1 MTQSMQDTPANQVDQ
16 QANALQR
23 MLQPNSI
30 AIVGASSDLNKVS
43 GRPLK
48 YLLEKGYKGAI
59 YPINPK
65 AKDIA
70 GVAAV
75 PDIASL
81 PDGVDLAV
89 VVLPAEQIEA
99 TVIELAKK
107 KIPVAVVFASGFGE
121 MGAEGKAM
129 EASLQQ
135 AAQKAGIRILGP
147 NCLGLF
153 NAFNRAIATFSQYA
167 DGEMNAG
174 PVGFIS
180 QSGAFGTAI
189 CALSRARQMGFGF
202 FVNTGNEV
210 DISVMELMQEML
222 ALPALKVC
230 SGYLE
235 GLNNGHALAAVAEQA
250 MQLDKPIV
258 LTKVGRF
265 GAGARAAASHTGS
278 LAGEDR
284 VFDGLVQQ
292 KGIVRARNE
301 EHMLDI
307 VEVLLHCERPTGKNL
322 AIITQSGG
330 AGVLLADRAEEVGL
344 SVPALGE
351 TTRKAIAQVI
361 PGFGATGNPVDVTA
375 QFVAQPS
382 ILTEST
388 IIALNDPDI
397 DVGVVWLQLMHGFT
411 DKLLEVFAEIKS
423 RAKKPFVVV
432 WVSASE
438 KAIAG
443 LRERGIVVFR
453 NGDAAVDA
461 LAAVAQYA
469 QARRRWQ
476 ADFHSSQKQAN
487 VGRQQRPTGVEQGKP
502 VPTVQA
508 LALLKAF
515 NIHSAQAELVTSA
528 EAAVEAAK
536 RIAPSGSVA
545 LKIESMEVLHKTD
558 VGGVALNLSSDD
570 AVRQAF
576 LDITQRVTKAKPE
589 ARQDGI
595 LVQAMSSGRVEFI
608 LGLKHDSVF
617 GMVLMMGLGGV
628 WIEVLKDVVFC
639 QCPVTPAEAADA
651 LGRLKGAA
659 LLEAFRG
666 QPAVNK
672 EALIQTIVS
681 LSQLGKACEDWL
693 SELDLNPILLS
704 DKGLVAVDVAMV
716 A

>member
-1 MTQSMQDTPANQVDQ
+1 MNQSTQDS
-16 QANALQR
+16 QASDKKSSGNALQR
-23 MLQPNSI
+23 MLQPSSI

-48 YLLEKGYKGAI
+48 YLLDKGYKGAI
-59 YPINPK
+59 YPINPRTQ
-65 AKDIA
+65 DIA

-81 PDGVDLAV
+81 PMGVDLAV

-99 TVIELAKK
+99 TVIELGKK
-107 KIPVAVVFASGFGE
+107 KVPVAVVFASGFGE
-121 MGAEGKAM
+121 MGPEGKAM
-129 EASLQQ
+129 GASLQQ
-135 AAQKAGIRILGP
+135 AGEKAGIRILGP

-167 DGEMNAG
+167 DGEMSAG

-222 ALPALKVC
+222 ALPELKVC

-235 GLNNGHALAAVAEQA
+235 GLHNGHALAGVAEQA

-307 VEVLLHCERPTGKNL
+307 VEVLLHCERPGGKNL

-344 SVPALGE
+344 NVPALSE

-397 DVGVVWLQLMHGFT
+397 HVGVIWLQLMHGFT

-423 RAKKPFVVV
+423 RVQKPFVVV

-438 KAIAG
+438 KAITG

-469 QARRRWQ
+469 QARRRWTLDS
-476 ADFHSSQKQAN
+476 AQKQPGITKQPRPSR
-487 VGRQQRPTGVEQGKP
+487 VGEGKP
-502 VPTVQA
+502 VPTLQA

-515 NIHSAQAELVTSA
+515 NIPSADAELATSA
-528 EAAVEAAK
+528 RAAVEIAK
-536 RIAPSGSVA
+536 RVAPSGAVA
-545 LKIESMEVLHKTD
+545 LKIESMDVLHKTD
-558 VGGVALNLSSDD
+558 VGGVVLNLSTEDTIG
-570 AVRQAF
+570 QAF
-576 LDITQRVTKAKPE
+576 SDITERVKKAKPE
-589 ARQDGI
+589 ARQDGV

-608 LGLKHDSVF
+608 LGLKRDPVF
-617 GMVLMMGLGGV
+617 GMVIMMGLGGV

-639 QCPVTPAEAADA
+639 QCPVTPAEAAEA
-651 LGRLKGAA
+651 LERLKGAA

-672 EALIQTIVS
+672 DALIKAIVN

-704 DKGLVAVDVAMV
+704 EHGLVAVDVAMV

>member
-1 MTQSMQDTPANQVDQ
+1 MNQSTQDS
-16 QANALQR
+16 QASDKKSSGNALQR
-23 MLQPNSI
+23 MLQPSSI

-48 YLLEKGYKGAI
+48 YLLDKGYKGAI
-59 YPINPK
+59 YPINPRTQ
-65 AKDIA
+65 DIA

-81 PDGVDLAV
+81 PMGVDLAV

-99 TVIELAKK
+99 TVIELGKK
-107 KIPVAVVFASGFGE
+107 KVPVAVVFASGFGE
-121 MGAEGKAM
+121 MGPEGKAM

-135 AAQKAGIRILGP
+135 AGEKAGIRILGP

-167 DGEMNAG
+167 DGEMSAG

-222 ALPALKVC
+222 ALPELKVC

-235 GLNNGHALAAVAEQA
+235 GLHNGHALAGVAEQA

-307 VEVLLHCERPTGKNL
+307 VEVLLHCERPGGKNL

-344 SVPALGE
+344 NVPALSE

-397 DVGVVWLQLMHGFT
+397 HVGVIWLQLMHGFT

-423 RAKKPFVVV
+423 RVQKPFVVV
-432 WVSASE
+432 WVSSSE
-438 KAIAG
+438 KAITG

-469 QARRRWQ
+469 QARRRWTLDS
-476 ADFHSSQKQAN
+476 AQKQPGITKQPRPSR
-487 VGRQQRPTGVEQGKP
+487 VGEGKP
-502 VPTVQA
+502 VPTLQA

-515 NIHSAQAELVTSA
+515 NIPSADAELATSA
-528 EAAVEAAK
+528 RAAVEIAK
-536 RIAPSGSVA
+536 RVAPSGAVA
-545 LKIESMEVLHKTD
+545 LKIESMDVLHKTD
-558 VGGVALNLSSDD
+558 VGGVVLNLSTEDTIG
-570 AVRQAF
+570 QAF
-576 LDITQRVTKAKPE
+576 SDITERVKKAKPE
-589 ARQDGI
+589 ARQDGV

-608 LGLKHDSVF
+608 LGLKRDPVF
-617 GMVLMMGLGGV
+617 GMVIMMGLGGV

-639 QCPVTPAEAADA
+639 QCPVTPAEAAEA
-651 LGRLKGAA
+651 LERLKGAA

-672 EALIQTIVS
+672 DALIKAIVN

-704 DKGLVAVDVAMV
+704 EHGLVAVDVAMV

>member
-1 MTQSMQDTPANQVDQ
+1 MTQSMQDAPANQVDQ

-48 YLLEKGYKGAI
+48 YLLEKGYRGAI

-65 AKDIA
+65 ATDIA

-107 KIPVAVVFASGFGE
+107 KVPVAVVFASGFGE

-235 GLNNGHALAAVAEQA
+235 GLNNGYALAAVAEQA

-307 VEVLLHCERPTGKNL
+307 VEVLLHCERPGGKNL

-344 SVPALGE
+344 NVPALGE
-351 TTRKAIAQVI
+351 TSRKAIALVI

-476 ADFHSSQKQAN
+476 ADLDLSQKQAKL
-487 VGRQQRPTGVEQGKP
+487 GKQQRPTGVEQGKP

-545 LKIESMEVLHKTD
+545 LKIESMDVLHKTD

-576 LDITQRVTKAKPE
+576 LDITQRVKKAKPE

-608 LGLKHDSVF
+608 LGLKRDPVF
-617 GMVLMMGLGGV
+617 GMVIMMGLGGV

-693 SELDLNPILLS
+693 AELDLNPILLS

>member
-1 MTQSMQDTPANQVDQ
+1 MTPSMQDTPANQVDQ
-16 QANALQR
+16 QSNALQR

-65 AKDIA
+65 ATDIA

-107 KIPVAVVFASGFGE
+107 KVPVAVVFASGFGE
-121 MGAEGKAM
+121 MGAEGKTM

-487 VGRQQRPTGVEQGKP
+487 LGRQQRPTGVEQGKP

-545 LKIESMEVLHKTD
+545 LKIESMDVLHKTD

-608 LGLKHDSVF
+608 LGLKRDPVF
-617 GMVLMMGLGGV
+617 GMVIMMGLGGV

>member
-1 MTQSMQDTPANQVDQ
+1 
-16 QANALQR
+16 LW
-23 MLQPNSI
+23 
-30 AIVGASSDLNKVS
+30 KFFF
-43 GRPLK
+43 
-48 YLLEKGYKGAI
+48 
-59 YPINPK
+59 
-65 AKDIA
+65 
-70 GVAAV
+70 
-75 PDIASL
+75 IASDQVERTL
-81 PDGVDLAV
+81 PSS
-89 VVLPAEQIEA
+89 P
-99 TVIELAKK
+99 
-107 KIPVAVVFASGFGE
+107 S
-121 MGAEGKAM
+121 
-129 EASLQQ
+129 Q
-135 AAQKAGIRILGP
+135 AAQVFCWLTGP
-147 NCLGLF
+147 
-153 NAFNRAIATFSQYA
+153 
-167 DGEMNAG
+167 
-174 PVGFIS
+174 
-180 QSGAFGTAI
+180 
-189 CALSRARQMGFGF
+189 
-202 FVNTGNEV
+202 
-210 DISVMELMQEML
+210 
-222 ALPALKVC
+222 
-230 SGYLE
+230 
-235 GLNNGHALAAVAEQA
+235 
-250 MQLDKPIV
+250 
-258 LTKVGRF
+258 
-265 GAGARAAASHTGS
+265 
-278 LAGEDR
+278 
-284 VFDGLVQQ
+284 
-292 KGIVRARNE
+292 
-301 EHMLDI
+301 
-307 VEVLLHCERPTGKNL
+307 
-322 AIITQSGG
+322 
-330 AGVLLADRAEEVGL
+330 EEVGL
-344 SVPALGE
+344 NVPALGE

-397 DVGVVWLQLMHGFT
+397 DVGVVWLQLMHGAT

-476 ADFHSSQKQAN
+476 ADQRQRQLLSVKQPRPAG
-487 VGRQQRPTGVEQGKP
+487 VRQGDP
-502 VPTVQA
+502 VPTMQA

-515 NIHSAQAELVTSA
+515 DIPSASAELVTSA
-528 EAAVEAAK
+528 DAAVEASK
-536 RIAPSGSVA
+536 RIAPSGAVA
-545 LKIESMEVLHKTD
+545 LKIESMDVLHKTD
-558 VGGVALNLSSDD
+558 VGGVVLNVSSNE
-570 AVRQAF
+570 AIRQAY
-576 LDITQRVTKAKPE
+576 LDITERVKKAKPQ

-608 LGLKHDSVF
+608 LGLKRDPVF
-617 GMVLMMGLGGV
+617 GMVIMMGLGGV

-672 EALIQTIVS
+672 EALIQTIVH

-693 SELDLNPILLS
+693 SELDLNPVLLS

>member
-129 EASLQQ
+129 ETSLQQ

-476 ADFHSSQKQAN
+476 ADLDLSQKQAN
-487 VGRQQRPTGVEQGKP
+487 LGRQQRPTGVEPGRP

-704 DKGLVAVDVAMV
+704 DKGLVAVDMAMV

>member
-1 MTQSMQDTPANQVDQ
+1 MTQSTQDKQANK
-16 QANALQR
+16 AKLSNNALQR
-23 MLQPNSI
+23 MLQPSSI

-48 YLLEKGYKGAI
+48 YLLDKGYKGAI

-65 AKDIA
+65 AVDIA
-70 GVAAV
+70 GVKAV

-99 TVIELAKK
+99 TVLELAKK
-107 KIPVAVVFASGFGE
+107 KVPVAVVFASGFGE
-121 MGAEGKAM
+121 MGSEGKAM

-135 AAQKAGIRILGP
+135 AAQKAGIRVLGP

-222 ALPALKVC
+222 ALPELKVC

-235 GLNNGHALAAVAEQA
+235 GLNNGHALASVAEQA

-307 VEVLLHCERPTGKNL
+307 VEVLLHCERPSGKNL

-344 SVPALGE
+344 NVPALSE

-397 DVGVVWLQLMHGFT
+397 DVGVVWLQLMHGAT

-476 ADFHSSQKQAN
+476 ADQRQRHPLSAKQPQPAG
-487 VGRQQRPTGVEQGKP
+487 VRQGDP
-502 VPTVQA
+502 VPTMQA

-515 NIHSAQAELVTSA
+515 DIPSATAELVTSA
-528 EAAVEAAK
+528 DAAVEAAN
-536 RIAPSGSVA
+536 RIAPSGAVA
-545 LKIESMEVLHKTD
+545 LKIESMDVLHKTD
-558 VGGVALNLSSDD
+558 VGGVVLNVSSDE
-570 AVRQAF
+570 AIRQAY
-576 LDITQRVTKAKPE
+576 LDITEHVKKVKPQ

-608 LGLKHDSVF
+608 LGLKRDPVF
-617 GMVLMMGLGGV
+617 GMVIMMGLGGV

-639 QCPVTPAEAADA
+639 QCPVTPAEATDA

-672 EALIQTIVS
+672 EALIQAIVN
-681 LSQLGKACEDWL
+681 LSMLGKACEDWL

>member
-1 MTQSMQDTPANQVDQ
+1 MTEASQEKKATASSSASQG
-16 QANALQR
+16 LQR
-23 MLQPNSI
+23 MLQPSSI

-48 YLLEKGYKGAI
+48 YLLDKGYKGAI

-65 AKDIA
+65 VSDIA
-70 GVAAV
+70 GVEAV
-75 PDIASL
+75 ADIASL
-81 PDGVDLAV
+81 PEGVDLAV

-99 TVIELAKK
+99 TVVALAQKK
-107 KIPVAVVFASGFGE
+107 VPVAVVFASGFGE
-121 MGAEGKAM
+121 MGPEGKAM
-129 EASLQQ
+129 EASLHET
-135 AAQKAGIRILGP
+135 ATKAGIRILGP

-167 DGEMNAG
+167 DGEMHAG

-222 ALPALKVC
+222 ALPELKVC

-235 GLNNGHALAAVAEQA
+235 GLNNGHSLATVAQQA

-307 VEVLLHCERPTGKNL
+307 VEVLLNCERPTGKNL

-344 SVPALGE
+344 NVPALSDS
-351 TTRKAIAQVI
+351 TRKAIAQVI

-397 DVGVVWLQLMHGFT
+397 DLGVVWLQLMHGFT

-461 LAAVAQYA
+461 LAAVARYA
-469 QARRRWQ
+469 KARRRWQ
-476 ADFHSSQKQAN
+476 ADSKRTPLLVAK
-487 VGRQQRPTGVEQGKP
+487 QQRPAGVASGQP
-502 VPTVQA
+502 VPTLQA

-515 NIHSAQAELVTSA
+515 NIPCAAAELADSA
-528 EAAVEAAK
+528 DAAVEAAK
-536 RIAPSGSVA
+536 RVAPSSAVA
-545 LKIESMEVLHKTD
+545 LKIESPDILHKTD
-558 VGGVALNLSSDD
+558 VGGVVLNVSSPD
-570 AVRQAF
+570 AIRQAYVE
-576 LDITQRVTKAKPE
+576 ITERVKAAKPQ
-589 ARQDGI
+589 AKQDGV
-595 LVQAMSSGRVEFI
+595 LVQAMSLGRVEFI
-608 LGLKHDSVF
+608 LGLKRDPVF
-617 GMVLMMGLGGV
+617 GMVIMMGLGGV

-639 QCPVTPAEAADA
+639 QCPVSPAEAEDA
-651 LGRLKGAA
+651 LSRLKGAA

-666 QPAVNK
+666 QAAVHRQG
-672 EALIQTIVS
+672 LIDTVVS

>member
-1 MTQSMQDTPANQVDQ
+1 
-16 QANALQR
+16 
-23 MLQPNSI
+23 
-30 AIVGASSDLNKVS
+30 
-43 GRPLK
+43 
-48 YLLEKGYKGAI
+48 
-59 YPINPK
+59 
-65 AKDIA
+65 
-70 GVAAV
+70 
-75 PDIASL
+75 
-81 PDGVDLAV
+81 
-89 VVLPAEQIEA
+89 
-99 TVIELAKK
+99 
-107 KIPVAVVFASGFGE
+107 
-121 MGAEGKAM
+121 
-129 EASLQQ
+129 
-135 AAQKAGIRILGP
+135 
-147 NCLGLF
+147 
-153 NAFNRAIATFSQYA
+153 
-167 DGEMNAG
+167 
-174 PVGFIS
+174 
-180 QSGAFGTAI
+180 
-189 CALSRARQMGFGF
+189 
-202 FVNTGNEV
+202 
-210 DISVMELMQEML
+210 
-222 ALPALKVC
+222 
-230 SGYLE
+230 
-235 GLNNGHALAAVAEQA
+235 
-250 MQLDKPIV
+250 
-258 LTKVGRF
+258 KVGRF

-307 VEVLLHCERPTGKNL
+307 VEVLLHCERPSGKNL

-344 SVPALGE
+344 NVPALSE

-397 DVGVVWLQLMHGFT
+397 DVGVVWLQLMHGAT

-476 ADFHSSQKQAN
+476 ADQRQRHPLSAKQPQPAG
-487 VGRQQRPTGVEQGKP
+487 VRQGDP
-502 VPTVQA
+502 VPTMQA

-515 NIHSAQAELVTSA
+515 DIPSATAELVTSA
-528 EAAVEAAK
+528 DAAVEAAN
-536 RIAPSGSVA
+536 RIAPSGAVA
-545 LKIESMEVLHKTD
+545 LKIESMDVLHKTD
-558 VGGVALNLSSDD
+558 VGGVVLNVSSDE
-570 AVRQAF
+570 AIRQAY
-576 LDITQRVTKAKPE
+576 LDITERVKKAKPQ

-608 LGLKHDSVF
+608 LGLKRDPVF
-617 GMVLMMGLGGV
+617 GMVIMMGLGGV

-639 QCPVTPAEAADA
+639 QCPVTPAEATDA

-672 EALIQTIVS
+672 EALIQAIVN
-681 LSQLGKACEDWL
+681 LSMLGKACEDWL

>member
-1 MTQSMQDTPANQVDQ
+1 MNQSTQDS
-16 QANALQR
+16 QASDKKSSGNALQR
-23 MLQPNSI
+23 MLQPSSI

-48 YLLEKGYKGAI
+48 YLLDKGYKGAI
-59 YPINPK
+59 YPINPRTQ
-65 AKDIA
+65 DIA

-81 PDGVDLAV
+81 PMGVDLAV

-99 TVIELAKK
+99 TVIELGKK

-121 MGAEGKAM
+121 MGAEGRAM

-135 AAQKAGIRILGP
+135 AAEKAGIRILGP

-167 DGEMNAG
+167 DGEMSAG

-222 ALPALKVC
+222 ALPELKVC

-235 GLNNGHALAAVAEQA
+235 GLHNGHALAGVAEQA

-307 VEVLLHCERPTGKNL
+307 VEVLLHCERPGGKNL

-344 SVPALGE
+344 NVPALSE

-397 DVGVVWLQLMHGFT
+397 HVG
-411 DKLLEVFAEIKS
+411 
-423 RAKKPFVVV
+423 
-432 WVSASE
+432 
-438 KAIAG
+438 
-443 LRERGIVVFR
+443 
-453 NGDAAVDA
+453 
-461 LAAVAQYA
+461 
-469 QARRRWQ
+469 
-476 ADFHSSQKQAN
+476 
-487 VGRQQRPTGVEQGKP
+487 
-502 VPTVQA
+502 
-508 LALLKAF
+508 
-515 NIHSAQAELVTSA
+515 
-528 EAAVEAAK
+528 
-536 RIAPSGSVA
+536 
-545 LKIESMEVLHKTD
+545 
-558 VGGVALNLSSDD
+558 
-570 AVRQAF
+570 
-576 LDITQRVTKAKPE
+576 
-589 ARQDGI
+589 
-595 LVQAMSSGRVEFI
+595 
-608 LGLKHDSVF
+608 
-617 GMVLMMGLGGV
+617 
-628 WIEVLKDVVFC
+628 
-639 QCPVTPAEAADA
+639 
-651 LGRLKGAA
+651 
-659 LLEAFRG
+659 
-666 QPAVNK
+666 
-672 EALIQTIVS
+672 
-681 LSQLGKACEDWL
+681 
-693 SELDLNPILLS
+693 
-704 DKGLVAVDVAMV
+704 
-716 A
+716 

>member
-1 MTQSMQDTPANQVDQ
+1 MTQSMQDTPVNQVDQ
-16 QANALQR
+16 QSNALQR

-476 ADFHSSQKQAN
+476 ADFHSSQKQTN
-487 VGRQQRPTGVEQGKP
+487 LGRQQRPTGVEQGKP

-528 EAAVEAAK
+528 EAAVETAK

-608 LGLKHDSVF
+608 LGLKHDPVF

-666 QPAVNK
+666 QPAVDK

>member
-107 KIPVAVVFASGFGE
+107 KVPVAVVFASGFGE
-121 MGAEGKAM
+121 MGAEGKTM

-167 DGEMNAG
+167 DGEVNAG

-344 SVPALGE
+344 NVPALGE

-388 IIALNDPDI
+388 IIALNDSDI

-536 RIAPSGSVA
+536 RVAPSGSVA
-545 LKIESMEVLHKTD
+545 LKIESMDVLHKTD

-608 LGLKHDSVF
+608 LGLKHDPVF
-617 GMVLMMGLGGV
+617 GMVIMMGLGGV

>member
-1 MTQSMQDTPANQVDQ
+1 MTQSTQDTSVNQVDQ
-16 QANALQR
+16 QHNALQR

-65 AKDIA
+65 ANDIA

-107 KIPVAVVFASGFGE
+107 KVPVAVVFASGFGE

-344 SVPALGE
+344 NVPALGE

-423 RAKKPFVVV
+423 RAQKPFVVV

-476 ADFHSSQKQAN
+476 ADFDLSQKQVN
-487 VGRQQRPTGVEQGKP
+487 VGKRQRPTGVDPGKP

-508 LALLKAF
+508 LELLKAF

-528 EAAVEAAK
+528 EAAVQAAK
-536 RIAPSGSVA
+536 RIAPVGSVA

-558 VGGVALNLSSDD
+558 VGGVALNLASDD
-570 AVRQAF
+570 AVRQAY
-576 LDITQRVTKAKPE
+576 LDITQRVKKAKPE
-589 ARQDGI
+589 ARQDGV

-608 LGLKHDSVF
+608 LGLKRDPVF
-617 GMVLMMGLGGV
+617 GMVIMMGLGGV

-651 LGRLKGAA
+651 LGRLKGTA

-666 QPAVNK
+666 QPAVDK

-716 A
+716 G